1 MISSVIYLYMES
13 KKKIRESKM
22 TIQIKTSEINDLF
35 QGNEGNLFEKEIG
48 ISLVDENVEILM
60 GEMNG
65 VMFDILKNLGFYI
78 DGKWL
83 YWNSN
88 NYSKIDFWCELVF
101 ECYEGDLSD
110 TNLWNDFFG
119 FGGDDD
125 VDYNGSY
132 IDSVNQFL
140 QWLWKR
146 NLLDN
151 NRIKESK

>member
-1 MISSVIYLYMES
+1 MSQN
-13 KKKIRESKM
+13 K
-22 TIQIKTSEINDLF
+22 NF
-35 QGNEGNLFEKEIG
+35 LFEKQFGFSMEG
-48 ISLVDENVEILM
+48 EDTNNLM

-132 IDSVNQFL
+132 IQGLNEFL
-140 QWLWKR
+140 NFLNDR
-146 NLLDN
+146 DLLEIYGIVDFGD
-151 NRIKESK
+151 IKKDKESK